1 MKIGKT
7 KRLLVIRS
15 AQKAASRAAD
25 VARMKAGVSPARIQ
39 EENSAFK
46 GLFNRCK
53 TIPNLAEALN
63 R

>member
-1 MKIGKT
+1 MKTGKA
-7 KRLLVIRS
+7 KSLLDIRS

-25 VARMKAGVSPARIQ
+25 AARMKAGDSPARIQ

-46 GLFNRCK
+46 GLFKQCK

>member
-1 MKIGKT
+1 MKNGKA
-7 KRLLVIRS
+7 KSLLAIRS

-25 VARMKAGVSPARIQ
+25 VARMKAGVSPALVQ

-46 GLFNRCK
+46 GLFKQCK
-53 TIPNLAEALN
+53 PIPNLAKALN